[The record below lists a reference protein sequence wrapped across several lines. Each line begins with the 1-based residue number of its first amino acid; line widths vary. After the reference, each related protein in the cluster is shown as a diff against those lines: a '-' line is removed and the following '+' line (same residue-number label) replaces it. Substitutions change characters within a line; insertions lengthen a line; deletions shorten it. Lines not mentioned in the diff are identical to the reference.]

1 MKPIQLSEL
10 VRPWQHEL
18 VAFSHLCASNTHRLL
33 VDSGGTP
40 RRENNSLGRLEER
53 GGLLVLFSCTFF
65 LILPIP
71 EWKVALQQC
80 CVIIFNR
87 ARRRLASS
95 MIII

>member
-40 RRENNSLGRLEER
+40 RRENNSLGGLEER

-65 LILPIP
+65 FNTSHSRVEGGATAVLCYNIQSGP
-71 EWKVALQQC
+71 EAP
-80 CVIIFNR
+80 
-87 ARRRLASS
+87 S
-95 MIII
+95 